1 MEHLSFHFH
10 VSVLNFTDVCSK
22 ERLALCTI
30 GAVRLKDGAMALFK
44 NKDFSARQFSDRV
57 IMTPQVFGC
66 EGLETFAENDAKMVF
81 SGLSV
86 GANAHGVMATV
97 NHVKITDPTHQ
108 NYDRL
113 TELVL
118 KNAHNIDQAIALI
131 EDALKKD
138 AYWWGNLI
146 IADCSGCAVI
156 EVRGQEYHVTKSHD
170 RLFRTNHQPLFGERA
185 SPDDLHCSA
194 KRYVA
199 SEARLPNVRT
209 LSDLK
214 DMLSAHDDN
223 GTGICNHSVPLTTV
237 YSYIL
242 IWRDGAL
249 SLHIANGLPCE
260 APWDVLSPL
269 FGPNYSEHNR
279 AQFLDA
285 YPGLAASSQ

>member
-1 MEHLSFHFH
+1 
-10 VSVLNFTDVCSK
+10 
-22 ERLALCTI
+22 
-30 GAVRLKDGAMALFK
+30 MALFK
-44 NKDFSARQFSDRV
+44 NKDFSAQQFSDRV
-57 IMTPQVFGC
+57 IMTPQIFGC

-81 SGLSV
+81 SGLSF
-86 GANAHGVMATV
+86 GANAHGLMATV

-118 KNAHNIDQAIALI
+118 KTTHNIDQAIAI
-131 EDALKKD
+131 VEQALAKD

-156 EVRGQEYHVTKSHD
+156 EVRGQDCHITKDQD
-170 RLFRTNHQPLFGERA
+170 RLFRTNHQPLFGEHA
-185 SPDDLHCSA
+185 SPDDLPCSA

-199 SEARLPNVRT
+199 SKARLPDVRS
-209 LSDLK
+209 LNDLQ
-214 DMLSAHDDN
+214 DMLSAHDDD

-242 IWRDGAL
+242 IWREGKL
-249 SLHIANGLPCE
+249 TLHIANGLPCE
-260 APWDVLSPL
+260 APWVVLSPP
-269 FGPNYSEHNR
+269 FGADYSEQNC

-285 YPGLAASSQ
+285 YPGLAASPH

>member
-1 MEHLSFHFH
+1 M
-10 VSVLNFTDVCSK
+10 
-22 ERLALCTI
+22 CTI
-30 GAVRLKDGAMALFK
+30 GAVRLDDGAMALFK

-86 GANAHGVMATV
+86 GGNAHGLMATV

-118 KNAHNIDQAIALI
+118 KTAHNVDQAIAVV

-146 IADCSGCAVI
+146 IADRSGCAVI
-156 EVRGQEYHVTKSHD
+156 EVRGQGCHVTKSHD
-170 RLFRTNHQPLFGERA
+170 HLFRTNHQPLFGESA
-185 SPDDLHCSA
+185 SPDDLPCSA

-199 SEARLPNVRT
+199 SAARLPNVRSLT
-209 LSDLK
+209 DLK
-214 DMLSAHDDN
+214 NMLSAHDDG

-242 IWRDGAL
+242 LWRDGTL
-249 SLHIANGLPCE
+249 SLHVANGLPCE
-260 APWDVLSPL
+260 ALWVVLSPP
-269 FGPNYSEHNR
+269 FGADYSEQNC

-285 YPGLAASSQ
+285 YPGLAVSAQ